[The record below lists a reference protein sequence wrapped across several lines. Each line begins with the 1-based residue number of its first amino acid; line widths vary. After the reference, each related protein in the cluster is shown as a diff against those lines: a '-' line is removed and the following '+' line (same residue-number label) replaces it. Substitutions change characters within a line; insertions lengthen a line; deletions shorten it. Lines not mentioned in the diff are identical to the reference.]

1 MSDEHLAFYSYVI
14 HYFLLILRLSPRLFL
29 GSENNNKKQIKQN
42 KKKSIGKRMR
52 AEREAA
58 VFRDDYFV
66 DSDGKENINRFLGAY
81 LFKNRK
87 KQRSSVSSFLLPIHY
102 S

>member
-1 MSDEHLAFYSYVI
+1 
-14 HYFLLILRLSPRLFL
+14 
-29 GSENNNKKQIKQN
+29 
-42 KKKSIGKRMR
+42 MR
-52 AEREAA
+52 AGREAA
-58 VFRDDYFV
+58 VFREDYFV
-66 DSDGKENINRFLGAY
+66 DNDGKENINRFLGAY

>member
-1 MSDEHLAFYSYVI
+1 
-14 HYFLLILRLSPRLFL
+14 
-29 GSENNNKKQIKQN
+29 
-42 KKKSIGKRMR
+42 MR
-52 AEREAA
+52 AQREAA

-66 DSDGKENINRFLGAY
+66 DNDGKENINRFLGAY